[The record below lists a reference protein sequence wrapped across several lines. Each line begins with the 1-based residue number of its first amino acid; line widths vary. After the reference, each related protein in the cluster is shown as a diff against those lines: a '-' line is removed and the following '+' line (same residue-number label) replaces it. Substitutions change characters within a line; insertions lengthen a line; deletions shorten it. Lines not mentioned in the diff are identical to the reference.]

1 MPAGIPLALDPGR
14 MRQLQ
19 IAAAQGDP
27 QAIQA
32 LQGMQ
37 GAQPM
42 QGAGPMAGAPPMG
55 GGGPPG
61 GGMPPP
67 GMGQL
72 SPQGGGA
79 PVSPDVAARRA
90 QDLIRILRQRGG

>member
-1 MPAGIPLALDPGR
+1 MPAGMPLALDPGR
-14 MRQLQ
+14 LRQLQ
-19 IAAAQGDP
+19 IAASQGDP
-27 QAIQA
+27 QAQA
-32 LQGMQ
+32 VLQGMQGGGAPPGGGGMPPMQ

-42 QGAGPMAGAPPMG
+42 APL
-55 GGGPPG
+55 
-61 GGMPPP
+61 P

-90 QDLIRILRQRGG
+90 QDLINILRRRGG